1 MDWAGYMG
9 ALDLPVDLDRV
20 FVTELGYI
28 EALEDI
34 VRGSDIEILKEMLK
48 LQLLWTT
55 RWYLDDDI
63 GQISFNFRGPM
74 LSGLEQAPPP
84 EELVLED
91 LNAMMG
97 EAVGQIYVAAYFPPE
112 AKAQVTELVD
122 ELVVAFQARLNANPW
137 MSDDAKA
144 EALAKLSN
152 LTVKV
157 GYPDVW
163 RSYEQVRIGDSYA
176 GSMQSAA
183 NAEYRRVL
191 SLVGGPVDKTEWFL
205 PPQIVNA
212 GYDTA
217 DNSIIFPA
225 AILQPPFFD
234 YEGDAASNY
243 GGIGGVIGHEL
254 THGFDLIGSQFDAR
268 GNLVNWWTEEDAQ
281 RFDELNAEVVAEYD
295 AVEVLPGLHVNGQ
308 ITVTENVADLGGL
321 QIAYDALQLYLG
333 KQGVVASPVA
343 ATVMASPGSTPVF
356 ATPMASPV
364 ASPIVMLDVD
374 ALTSDQRFFISA
386 ATVWREKMRD
396 EFLETLVRTDPHAPA
411 SLRATIPLQQMDAFY
426 EAFDIGPG
434 DPMYIPPEDRIVI
447 W

>member
-1 MDWAGYMG
+1 M
-9 ALDLPVDLDRV
+9 
-20 FVTELGYI
+20 
-28 EALEDI
+28 
-34 VRGSDIEILKEMLK
+34 
-48 LQLLWTT
+48 
-55 RWYLDDDI
+55 
-63 GQISFNFRGPM
+63 
-74 LSGLEQAPPP
+74 
-84 EELVLED
+84 
-91 LNAMMG
+91 
-97 EAVGQIYVAAYFPPE
+97 
-112 AKAQVTELVD
+112 
-122 ELVVAFQARLNANPW
+122 
-137 MSDDAKA
+137 
-144 EALAKLSN
+144 
-152 LTVKV
+152 
-157 GYPDVW
+157 
-163 RSYEQVRIGDSYA
+163 
-176 GSMQSAA
+176 
-183 NAEYRRVL
+183 
-191 SLVGGPVDKTEWFL
+191 
-205 PPQIVNA
+205 
-212 GYDTA
+212 
-217 DNSIIFPA
+217 
-225 AILQPPFFD
+225 
-234 YEGDAASNY
+234 
-243 GGIGGVIGHEL
+243 IGHEL

-343 ATVMASPGSTPVF
+343 ATAMASPGSTPVF